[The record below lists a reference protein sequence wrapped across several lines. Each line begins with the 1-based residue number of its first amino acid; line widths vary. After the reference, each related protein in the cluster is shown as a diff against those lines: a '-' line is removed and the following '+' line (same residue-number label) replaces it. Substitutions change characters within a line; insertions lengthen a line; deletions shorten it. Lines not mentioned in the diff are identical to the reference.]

1 MNSKMNS
8 ETVTLK
14 EAAEILGLKYHTARK
29 LLLTANVGFID
40 YGVKRLWLK
49 QDILDFKQSC
59 YKPVT

>member
-1 MNSKMNS
+1 MNSNMNS

-49 QDILDFKQSC
+49 QDILDLK
-59 YKPVT
+59 

>member
-1 MNSKMNS
+1 MDSNMNSD
-8 ETVTLK
+8 TVTLK

-29 LLLTANVGFID
+29 LLLNANVGFID

-59 YKPVT
+59 YKPAI